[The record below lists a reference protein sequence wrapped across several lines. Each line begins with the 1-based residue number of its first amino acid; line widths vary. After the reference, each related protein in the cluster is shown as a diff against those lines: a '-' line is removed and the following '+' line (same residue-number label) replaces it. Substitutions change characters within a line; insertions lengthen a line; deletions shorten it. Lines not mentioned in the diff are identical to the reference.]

1 MSTFYGLDVA
11 RRALMVSQKAIDVT
25 GHNIANAETSGYT
38 RQRLVTAS
46 VEPATGAT
54 RFLMAGQGQTGGGVT
69 IRTVDQIR
77 SPFLDRQ
84 YRNESTRTAQ
94 WATRA
99 DQLAYVEGLFD
110 ELSGTGLS
118 DALSDFSASL
128 QEVSKNPINKEHRT
142 NLLQTA
148 TNLTD
153 IFGHFSSQLVE
164 MQNDQDQAV
173 VITVGQVNNAATT
186 ISDLNIQIAQYEL
199 GGQKAND
206 LRDQRD
212 VLLDELARMT
222 AFEASENADGELQ
235 VRIGGE
241 ILVDHDQTRL
251 LQAIPSIDNPMTG
264 ETDGLHAIVWA
275 DNGTLVGIT
284 GGSLKAMMD
293 LRDGAT
299 SDNIGMPYLNEQLGR
314 LATGIAEAINAVHS
328 SGWTLPAEANGYIS
342 TAGIPFFT
350 TSDGSATFTAANLA
364 VNPAI
369 VQDVFQI
376 AASSVEIS
384 DPSQRGNN
392 GNALAIIAL
401 FDSDAIPGIGSFSGF
416 FDSMIGE
423 IAVESSNAFTRLSG
437 QQALLSSLDMQ
448 RQSISA
454 VSLDEEAT
462 NLIKY
467 QHSYAAAARLITAI
481 DECLDVLINR
491 TGVVGR

>member
-164 MQNDQDQAV
+164 MQNDQDQ
-173 VITVGQVNNAATT
+173 
-186 ISDLNIQIAQYEL
+186 E
-199 GGQKAND
+199 
-206 LRDQRD
+206 
-212 VLLDELARMT
+212 
-222 AFEASENADGELQ
+222 
-235 VRIGGE
+235 IGRAH
-241 ILVDHDQTRL
+241 V
-251 LQAIPSIDNPMTG
+251 
-264 ETDGLHAIVWA
+264 
-275 DNGTLVGIT
+275 
-284 GGSLKAMMD
+284 
-293 LRDGAT
+293 
-299 SDNIGMPYLNEQLGR
+299 
-314 LATGIAEAINAVHS
+314 
-328 SGWTLPAEANGYIS
+328 
-342 TAGIPFFT
+342 
-350 TSDGSATFTAANLA
+350 
-364 VNPAI
+364 
-369 VQDVFQI
+369 
-376 AASSVEIS
+376 
-384 DPSQRGNN
+384 
-392 GNALAIIAL
+392 
-401 FDSDAIPGIGSFSGF
+401 
-416 FDSMIGE
+416 
-423 IAVESSNAFTRLSG
+423 
-437 QQALLSSLDMQ
+437 
-448 RQSISA
+448 
-454 VSLDEEAT
+454 
-462 NLIKY
+462 
-467 QHSYAAAARLITAI
+467 
-481 DECLDVLINR
+481 
-491 TGVVGR
+491 